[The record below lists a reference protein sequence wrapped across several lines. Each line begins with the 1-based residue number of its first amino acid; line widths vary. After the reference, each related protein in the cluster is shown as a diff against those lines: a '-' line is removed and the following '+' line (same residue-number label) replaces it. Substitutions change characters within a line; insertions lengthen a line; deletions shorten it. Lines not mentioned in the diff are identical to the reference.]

1 MFVKHGVA
9 DVPWYL
15 LGLAD
20 VFGRPG
26 AESKS
31 HGHGR
36 DLLLQTG
43 GGHLKMWCIFSG

>member
-1 MFVKHGVA
+1 MFVKHGVS

-43 GGHLKMWCIFSG
+43 GHFSVVHFFRVI